1 MNSLFKINTG
11 EKKKLIKYW
20 IVKNDPPNPPNPTN
34 LPNLPNKTNP
44 LNIQD
49 KISISGTIGLII
61 FKHTETNKNVYV
73 WLDDHS
79 NNEYCDSESNKGNKI
94 FVNDLYKYFEKYKN
108 PIFLLEEPFILED
121 EKLLSLWD
129 GSKHLE
135 GLQDF
140 HSDSI
145 DKCGIQSICNSIPVD
160 IRLSLFDVSIEELVS
175 HILDKDYYNEISYYT
190 PFYFKNL
197 LYLFGII
204 KEKDYI
210 ELLILNDSLEEE
222 SNIDPEKNSNVRF
235 LRKIF
240 DLFSHTDYYKKLYEK
255 VYKFYINYVLPN
267 SNVLIYDF
275 MINNLDID
283 YTFDE
288 GFPFTSRIYKGMLD
302 EFDHIINGI
311 MEFYIVILIN
321 NLKNEFV
328 IVNTGLYHALN
339 IKFILEKYYN
349 YKIEYEVGITKL
361 EQIIKNVK
369 YINCIQVDNK
379 FL

>member
-20 IVKNDPPNPPNPTN
+20 IVKNEPPKPPNAPKPHNPTN
-34 LPNLPNKTNP
+34 T
-44 LNIQD
+44 LNIPD
-49 KISISGTIGLII
+49 KISISGTIGLTIL
-61 FKHTETNKNVYV
+61 KGDKTVYV
-73 WLDDHS
+73 FNDDHS
-79 NNEYCDSESNKGNKI
+79 SKEYCDSKSNKGNKI
-94 FVNDLYKYFEKYKN
+94 FVNDIYKYFEKKYKN

-129 GSKHLE
+129 SSEHLE
-135 GLQDF
+135 RLQNF
-140 HSDSI
+140 FSESI
-145 DKCGIQSICNSIPVD
+145 NKCGTQSVCNSIPTD
-160 IRLSLFDVSIEELVS
+160 IRLSLFDISIEELVS
-175 HILDKDYYNEISYYT
+175 HILDKDYYNELNYYT

-240 DLFSHTDYYKKLYEK
+240 DLFSNTHYYKKLYEK
-255 VYKFYINYVLPN
+255 VNKFYINYIIPN
-267 SNVLIYDF
+267 YNVLIYDF
-275 MINNLDID
+275 IKNNLDID

-288 GFPFTSRIYKGMLD
+288 GFPFTFRTYKGMLD
-302 EFDHIINGI
+302 EFDHVLNGI
-311 MEFYIVILIN
+311 MEFYIVVLIN
-321 NLKNEFV
+321 NIKNDF
-328 IVNTGLYHALN
+328 IIINTGLSHALN

-349 YKIEYEVGITKL
+349 YNIEYEVGITKL

>member
-1 MNSLFKINTG
+1 MDSILKINTG
-11 EKKKLIKYW
+11 DKKKLIKYW
-20 IVKNDPPNPPNPTN
+20 IVKNDPPN
-34 LPNLPNKTNP
+34 LS
-44 LNIQD
+44 D
-49 KISISGTIGLII
+49 KISISGTIGLTIL
-61 FKHTETNKNVYV
+61 KGDKTNKLVY
-73 WLDDHS
+73 LFFDDHS
-79 NNEYCDSESNKGNKI
+79 SKEYCDSKSNKGNKI
-94 FVNDLYKYFEKYKN
+94 FVNDIYKFFEQKYKN

-129 GSKHLE
+129 NSEHLKK
-135 GLQDF
+135 LQNF
-140 HSDSI
+140 YSESI
-145 DKCGIQSICNSIPVD
+145 NKCGTQAVCNSIPID

-175 HILDKDYYNEISYYT
+175 HILDKEYYNELNYYT

-204 KEKDYI
+204 NEKDYI
-210 ELLILNDSLEEE
+210 EMLIINDNLEEE
-222 SNIDPEKNSNVRF
+222 SNIDPEQSSNILF

-240 DLFSHTDYYKKLYEK
+240 DLFSNTYYYKKLYEK
-255 VYKFYINYVLPN
+255 VYKFYTNYVFAN
-267 SNVLIYDF
+267 KNVLLYNF
-275 MINNLDID
+275 MKNNLDID

-288 GFPFTSRIYKGMLD
+288 GFPFTLRTYKGMLD
-302 EFDHIINGI
+302 EFDHVLNGV

-321 NLKNEFV
+321 NLKNDFL
-328 IVNTGLYHALN
+328 IVNTGLSHTLN

-349 YKIEYEVGITKL
+349 YNIEYEVGITKL

>member
-1 MNSLFKINTG
+1 MVSLFKINTG

-20 IVKNDPPNPPNPTN
+20 IIKNNPPTEIN
-34 LPNLPNKTNP
+34 
-44 LNIQD
+44 
-49 KISISGTIGLII
+49 KISISGTIGLTIL
-61 FKHTETNKNVYV
+61 KGYNTNKLVY
-73 WLDDHS
+73 LFFDDHS
-79 NNEYCDSESNKGNKI
+79 SKEYCDISSNKGNKI
-94 FVNDLYKYFEKYKN
+94 FVNEIYKFFENKYKN

-129 GSKHLE
+129 ESMHLKK
-135 GLQDF
+135 LKNF
-140 HSDSI
+140 YSDSI
-145 DKCGIQSICNSIPVD
+145 NKCGEQSKCDSIPTD

-175 HILDKDYYNEISYYT
+175 HILDKDYYNDINYFT

-197 LYLFGII
+197 LYLFGLI

-222 SNIDPEKNSNVRF
+222 SNIDPEQNSNVRF
-235 LRKIF
+235 LKKIF

-255 VYKFYINYVLPN
+255 VDNFYKTYIIPN
-267 SNVLIYDF
+267 KDVILYDF
-275 MINNLDID
+275 IVKNLDID

-288 GFPFTSRIYKGMLD
+288 GFPFTTRKYKGMLD
-302 EFDHIINGI
+302 EFDHIINGV
-311 MEFYIVILIN
+311 MEFYIIILIIYTKN
-321 NLKNEFV
+321 NFV

-339 IKFILEKYYN
+339 IKFILEKYFN
-349 YKIEYEVGITKL
+349 YKIEYETGVTKL
-361 EQIIKNVK
+361 EQIINNIK